1 MIFHAP
7 ARIFCAAAVLIAMC
21 AGTANAQP
29 KPEAPKPTV
38 AALAAARQIL
48 ELKGGLKLYDP
59 IVGNVIERHKLLLLR
74 ANPMI
79 AKDLDAA
86 AAKLHGELESRRLEL
101 QNELVSLYAQ
111 AFTEKELKETLAFY
125 KSPLGK
131 KLIEEEPKILDS
143 SMKWANNWT
152 ENLVKEVVQKLRAE
166 MKRRGHD
173 M

>member
-7 ARIFCAAAVLIAMC
+7 ARIFHAAAVLLVIC
-21 AGTANAQP
+21 AGAASAQ
-29 KPEAPKPTV
+29 PKPTV
-38 AALAAARQIL
+38 AAVAAARQIL

-59 IVGNVIERHKLLLLR
+59 LIGNVIERHKVLLLR

-86 AAKLHGELESRRLEL
+86 AAKLHRELESRLLEL

-111 AFTEKELKETLAFY
+111 AFTEQELKDTLAFY

-131 KLIEEEPKILDS
+131 KLIEQEPKVLES
-143 SMKWANNWT
+143 SMQWANTWT
-152 ENLVKEVVQKLRAE
+152 EKLVEEVVQKLRAE
-166 MKRRGHD
+166 LKKRGHD
-173 M
+173 L